1 MLSPVKKNINW
12 LVIKE
17 KNEGKK
23 PCLKIENFRIKNV
36 VALCFT
42 TEILKIANKL
52 KQRWANIY

>member
-17 KNEGKK
+17 KNEEKK

-36 VALCFT
+36 VALCLFACDAP
-42 TEILKIANKL
+42 LLQK
-52 KQRWANIY
+52 Y